1 MRVYGIN
8 PVLEA
13 LRAKRVTAVRVS
25 QRADDRLVSIVR
37 LAEQQGIPVRR
48 AKPAE
53 LDRFA
58 KANFGRNVLALAVR
72 WILDHGPMIALW
84 GARRPEQIAEVGTAM
99 GWSLD
104 AAAMREIDRILD
116 RTVTNPVGP
125 EFMAPPAPAGD
136 RAAA

>member
-1 MRVYGIN
+1 M
-8 PVLEA
+8 
-13 LRAKRVTAVRVS
+13 
-25 QRADDRLVSIVR
+25 
-37 LAEQQGIPVRR
+37 
-48 AKPAE
+48 AE

-84 GARRPEQIAEVGTAM
+84 GARRPEQIGEVGTAM

-125 EFMAPPAPAGD
+125 EFMAPPAPAGE